1 MFFFFQIITS
11 NCMSNSF
18 PFHITTFS
26 TPSLKVIFDFKL
38 FCQEPKQ
45 PKVTRQSQ
53 IECRPEAPGRGKGRG
68 RGPGRGTGRGG
79 GNKTKQ
85 GKDAWDDGTWDDWME
100 GDWDPNWKWSAGR
113 GWYWDDKVAT
123 KKNEPN
129 EPKPKRARKAER
141 KTHDSGAAGSSKPDK
156 TAAKASRKRQNA
168 DSEEKKPAKSKR
180 STTEAEK
187 EEDGEPKTKKEDVEP
202 KTGKKKES
210 EKKPEK
216 HRDAKASK
224 AAEPVPDPAFTLKEQ
239 KKEILDFLSMAKNLT
254 DENAK
259 ENLRSEVHKFQAP
272 GCGLVFNVYWVQK
285 GIKGIGC
292 GVKSKK
298 ENKDVA
304 FFGYKSMC
312 DSWIYAIAAAIKSAQ
327 LYVTFMRYDI
337 MGVWVTSMCVFER
350 RFQWYR
356 SRSQ

>member
-1 MFFFFQIITS
+1 
-11 NCMSNSF
+11 MSNSF

-53 IECRPEAPGRGKGRG
+53 IECRPEAPGSGKGRG

-168 DSEEKKPAKSKR
+168 DSEEKKPAKSNR
-180 STTEAEK
+180 STAEAEK

-210 EKKPEK
+210 EKKQEK
-216 HRDAKASK
+216 RRDAKASK

-254 DENAK
+254 DENLAK
-259 ENLRSEVHKFQAP
+259 R
-272 GCGLVFNVYWVQK
+272 
-285 GIKGIGC
+285 
-292 GVKSKK
+292 
-298 ENKDVA
+298 
-304 FFGYKSMC
+304 
-312 DSWIYAIAAAIKSAQ
+312 SAQ
-327 LYVTFMRYDI
+327 VPSPGMWPCFQCLLGAERNQ
-337 MGVWVTSMCVFER
+337 GNWVWCEIKKGKQGR
-350 RFQWYR
+350 RFLWLQEHVWFLDLRHCCSHQVGAALRNFHALWYHGR
-356 SRSQ
+356 VGYFDVCFWTTVSVV

>member
-1 MFFFFQIITS
+1 
-11 NCMSNSF
+11 MSNSF
-18 PFHITTFS
+18 QFHITTFS

-53 IECRPEAPGRGKGRG
+53 IECRPAAPGRGKGRG

-79 GNKTKQ
+79 GNKSKQ

-100 GDWDPNWKWSAGR
+100 DDWDPNWKWSAGQ

-123 KKNEPN
+123 KKKEPN

-141 KTHDSGAAGSSKPDK
+141 KTHDSGEAGSSKPDK
-156 TAAKASRKRQNA
+156 TPAAKASRKRQNS

-187 EEDGEPKTKKEDVEP
+187 EEDVEPKTKKEDVEP
-202 KTGKKKES
+202 KTGKKRIGEEAGETQKCEGQQ
-210 EKKPEK
+210 KN
-216 HRDAKASK
+216 AV

-259 ENLRSEVHKFQAP
+259 ENLRSEVHNFQAP

-337 MGVWVTSMCVFER
+337 MGVCITSMCVFER